1 MKGSCH
7 MKIKNI
13 PVEKINP
20 APYNPREELKP
31 GDSEYEKLV
40 RSIKEFGYIDPLI
53 WNERTGNLVGGHQR
67 FNVLLAEG
75 YTELEVS
82 VVDFSEEKE
91 KFANLA
97 LNKVSGKWDEEKLAD
112 LLAELEGSELNL
124 ESGFDQ
130 KEIES
135 LIKQFTEQDD
145 EMTEFFNQELS
156 LETFEEDNFEC
167 KCPKCGFVFD
177 PKENN
182 Q

>member
-1 MKGSCH
+1 MEI
-7 MKIKNI
+7 IKI
-13 PVEKINP
+13 PVERINP

-31 GDSEYEKLV
+31 GDLEYEKLA

-53 WNERTGNLVGGHQR
+53 WNEQTGNLVGGHQR

-75 YTELEVS
+75 HTEIYVS
-82 VVDFSEEKE
+82 VVNFSEEKE

-97 LNKVSGKWDEEKLAD
+97 LNKISGNWDEEKLAD
-112 LLAELEGSELNL
+112 LLMELEQSELNL
-124 ESGFDQ
+124 GSGFEQ

-135 LIKQFTEQDD
+135 LIKQFTEKDN
-145 EMTEFFNQELS
+145 EMTEFYNQELS
-156 LETFEEDNFEC
+156 LEIFSEDNFEC

-177 PKENN
+177 SKEIN

>member
-1 MKGSCH
+1 
-7 MKIKNI
+7 MKIIKL

-31 GDSEYEKLV
+31 GDPEYEKLA
-40 RSIKEFGYIDPLI
+40 RSIKDFGYIDPLI

-75 YTELEVS
+75 HTELEVS

-97 LNKVSGKWDEEKLAD
+97 LNKVSGNWDEEKLAD
-112 LLAELEGSELNL
+112 LLFELEGSELNL
-124 ESGFDQ
+124 GSGFDQ

-145 EMTEFFNQELS
+145 ETVDFFNQELS
-156 LETFEEDNFEC
+156 LESFDEEKFDC

-177 PKENN
+177 MKEHRNE
-182 Q
+182 

>member
-1 MKGSCH
+1 